1 MSLRILH
8 VLDHSIPLQSGYA
21 FRTCAILREQRRM
34 GWQTFHV
41 TSPKHVAPS
50 DPIDEVDGLSF
61 YRTAWKP
68 GFLERA
74 PVAREVSLMRA
85 TKRRVAEVA
94 WAVKPDILHVH
105 SPVLN
110 ALPALSV
117 GRSMNIPVLYEVR
130 AFWEDAAVDHGT
142 SRQGGPR
149 YLASRALETFALR
162 RANHVTT
169 ICEGLRQ
176 DIVARGIPEHKVT
189 VIPNAVDIDAF
200 SYRHPRDDVLRRDL
214 SLEGTTVIGFLG
226 SYYAYEG
233 LDLLIDAIP
242 GIARIRPDVRVM
254 LVGGGPEEEALR
266 AQVQSRGIGD
276 KVLFIGRV
284 PQANVQR
291 YYSLVDLLAYP
302 RRSMRLT
309 ELVTPLKPLEAMA
322 QGQLLVASDVGGH
335 RELIRDGETG
345 VLFRAG
351 SVDSLTTAVLDLLS
365 KPDRWDTIRENG
377 RRFVEA
383 ERTWKQSVGRYQEV
397 CKRLVR

>member
-1 MSLRILH
+1 
-8 VLDHSIPLQSGYA
+8 
-21 FRTCAILREQRRM
+21 
-34 GWQTFHV
+34 
-41 TSPKHVAPS
+41 
-50 DPIDEVDGLSF
+50 
-61 YRTAWKP
+61 
-68 GFLERA
+68 
-74 PVAREVSLMRA
+74 
-85 TKRRVAEVA
+85 
-94 WAVKPDILHVH
+94 
-105 SPVLN
+105 
-110 ALPALSV
+110 
-117 GRSMNIPVLYEVR
+117 
-130 AFWEDAAVDHGT
+130 
-142 SRQGGPR
+142 
-149 YLASRALETFALR
+149 
-162 RANHVTT
+162 VTT